1 MLDPLLEHVWVLFL
15 GQEARPKGWRQ
26 HKMRGATSQEA
37 GTGHTQGPCC
47 VFAWVSS
54 IVVFTGTVLLDA

>member
-1 MLDPLLEHVWVLFL
+1 
-15 GQEARPKGWRQ
+15 
-26 HKMRGATSQEA
+26 MRGTTSREA

-47 VFAWVSS
+47 VFAWVSF